1 MSALAAAR
9 RPRLGG
15 APPLNPLNPMN
26 ALEARMASDEALA
39 SALADNL
46 DGAFEALVCCW
57 SQRLYA
63 FALRMSGQP
72 RDAEELVEETLAQAW
87 RALGGYAPE
96 RRRALR
102 LRPWLFQIAA
112 NLARNRA
119 RSARRNPALSLDALD
134 AGAAD
139 DGRGVGVADRIADDD
154 PQGLPGVALE
164 RRERLDELAALLLTL
179 PEAQRVVIILRH
191 VEGMQYAAIAETLG
205 EPVGTVKS
213 HASRGV
219 ARLRKALEQ
228 ERIAQAQEAV
238 R

>member
-39 SALADNL
+39 SALADDL

-63 FALRMSGQP
+63 FALRMTGQP
-72 RDAEELVEETLAQAW
+72 RDAEELAEETLAQAW

-134 AGAAD
+134 AGA
-139 DGRGVGVADRIADDD
+139 DGQSVSASERIADDD
-154 PQGLPGVALE
+154 PSGLPGVALE
-164 RRERLDELAALLLTL
+164 RRERLDELATLLLTL
-179 PEAQRVVIILRH
+179 PEVQRAVVILRH
-191 VEGMQYAAIAETLG
+191 VEGMQYAAIAEALG

-219 ARLRKALEQ
+219 ARLRRALEQ
-228 ERIAQAQEAV
+228 ERIAQAQEVV